1 MENQAKEKR
10 SIIKENKGAFIAI
23 AIILAIILFII
34 GFFIIRDVIRGEDL
48 LQGSW
53 KYTANIANAGDTDFT
68 YHFAQ
73 DGSMYM
79 ESIYATNTGTYQLL
93 QGGESGT
100 FVMRMAGLE
109 IRYDFVISG
118 DTLSLT
124 DTGTG
129 SQMNLQRVN

>member
-1 MENQAKEKR
+1 MEKQTTEKR

-23 AIILAIILFII
+23 AIILAIILFLV
-34 GFFIIRDVIRGEDL
+34 GFFVIRNVLRGEDL
-48 LQGSW
+48 LKGSW
-53 KYTANIANAGDTDFT
+53 KYTANIENAGDTDFT

-79 ESIYATNTGTYQLL
+79 ESIYATNNGTYQLI

-100 FVMRMAGLE
+100 FIMRMAGLE

-124 DTGTG
+124 DTETG
-129 SQMNLQRVN
+129 SIMNLQRVN